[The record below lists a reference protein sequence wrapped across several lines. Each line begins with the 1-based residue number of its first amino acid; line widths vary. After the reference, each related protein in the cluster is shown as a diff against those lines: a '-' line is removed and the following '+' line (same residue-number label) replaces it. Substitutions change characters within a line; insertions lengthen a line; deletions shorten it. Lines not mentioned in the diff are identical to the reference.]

1 MKTYKML
8 VELKIDDKMMY
19 GNDEEAKEW
28 FEKDILMDSELIM
41 HENDQIGDS
50 LGNVKVLK
58 ILEIY

>member
-1 MKTYKML
+1 ML
-8 VELKIDDKMMY
+8 VELKINDKMMY

-58 ILEIY
+58 IL

>member
-1 MKTYKML
+1 ML
-8 VELKIDDKMMY
+8 VELKINDKMMY

-50 LGNVKVLK
+50 LGNVKVLE